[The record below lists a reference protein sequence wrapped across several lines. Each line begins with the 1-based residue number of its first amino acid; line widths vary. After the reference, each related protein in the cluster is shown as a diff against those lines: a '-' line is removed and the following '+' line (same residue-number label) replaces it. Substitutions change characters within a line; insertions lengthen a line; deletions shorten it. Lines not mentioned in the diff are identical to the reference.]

1 LLHLLT
7 AGFGTKRTFL
17 PRARRCLL
25 IGGKADL
32 EQTSPNDGVRLLT
45 DLGSNS
51 SRKKKAGTEAG
62 ADWVVVVSS
71 LCRQSFSTPS
81 ARRNAHALLEGP
93 IEGRLGLVTD
103 VSCHLRDADPLPL
116 E

>member
-1 LLHLLT
+1 VESLRPKP
-7 AGFGTKRTFL
+7 GIR
-17 PRARRCLL
+17 
-25 IGGKADL
+25 
-32 EQTSPNDGVRLLT
+32 EQYRPLT

-51 SRKKKAGTEAG
+51 GRKKKAGTEAG
-62 ADWVVVVSS
+62 ADWVVVVFS

-81 ARRNAHALLEGP
+81 AGRNAHALLEGP

-103 VSCHLRDADPLPL
+103 LSSHLRDADPLPL